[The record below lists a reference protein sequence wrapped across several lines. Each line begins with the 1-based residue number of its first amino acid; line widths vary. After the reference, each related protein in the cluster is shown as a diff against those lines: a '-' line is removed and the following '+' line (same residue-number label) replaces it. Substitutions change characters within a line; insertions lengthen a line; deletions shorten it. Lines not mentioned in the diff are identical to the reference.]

1 LSARE
6 RYASFSEFNRTKRR
20 IIYVMDNGSI
30 VEKGT
35 HDELMQGN
43 TVYKSLVCAEKTL
56 EVGA

>member
-1 LSARE
+1 MAR
-6 RYASFSEFNRTKRR
+6 F
-20 IIYVMDNGSI
+20 

-43 TVYKSLVCAEKTL
+43 TVYKSLVCTEKTL